1 MIPGPALAPAAP
13 RRPVLG
19 GVHPAVRVPG
29 ALLAA
34 LTPFCLPPAA
44 VPPAALAAAAVAAAT
59 GLEPRRQ
66 LRALARWWPV
76 AALVLVVHTLT
87 ATGAAPLGHPSW
99 AGLAAGMVAL
109 LRVAASAGALAALMR
124 STDLD
129 ELVGGLRWWLAPL
142 RRWGLADDD
151 LGLVLAVALGTAPA
165 LLGEARRV
173 EAVAALRRHGPGSG
187 PRRGPLVRARD
198 RAAVV
203 LPLVEALG
211 RRAEALTLS
220 LRRRRPPELAR
231 PRPPLVQLALLG
243 AWAIALVALV
253 ALRAPRTGW

>member
-1 MIPGPALAPAAP
+1 M
-13 RRPVLG
+13 LG
-19 GVHPAVRVPG
+19 GVHPAVRVLG

-34 LTPFCLPPAA
+34 LTPFCLPPP
-44 VPPAALAAAAVAAAT
+44 VVLPAALAVAAIVAAT
-59 GLEPRRQ
+59 GLAPRRQ

-76 AALVLVVHTLT
+76 ALLVLGVHTVT

-99 AGLAAGMVAL
+99 TGLAAGAVAL
-109 LRVAASAGALAALMR
+109 LRIAASAGALAVLMR
-124 STDLD
+124 CTDLD
-129 ELVGGLRWWLAPL
+129 ELVGGLRWWIAPL

-173 EAVAALRRHGPGSG
+173 EAVAELRRHGPGSV
-187 PRRGPLVRARD
+187 PRRDPLARARD

-203 LPLVEALG
+203 LPLIEALG

-220 LRRRRPPELAR
+220 LRRRRPLELDRA
-231 PRPPLVQLALLG
+231 RPPLAQLALLG
-243 AWAIALVALV
+243 AWAVALVALV
-253 ALRAPRTGW
+253 VLRAPRAGW